1 MYGCDLGSL
10 KLLACVCVWATC
22 DTCVT
27 STDAGKAY
35 KVALGG
41 GLFPWGSN

>member
-1 MYGCDLGSL
+1 MLFFSCMHVYQSEITCVTMCD
-10 KLLACVCVWATC
+10 A
-22 DTCVT
+22 CVT
-27 STDAGKAY
+27 STGVSEAY